1 MTYDMNYF
9 SERLRCTP
17 EEKREC
23 LETVRLITG
32 AFEIVRYNGL
42 LALKKVV
49 KRVDDPFFRDFA
61 PYIIE
66 NYDPESVRR
75 ACDRMLIAGDYR
87 GKELLH
93 NLLIVEGMLV
103 IQSAEREGLVNELS
117 PWFGAGWREAVS
129 NTVCGEQERLYSK
142 KPRQTSVCPEFDRL
156 LELPPQRRD
165 ALAKEIWACTR
176 SKNKDLFRALAHA
189 GDPVKRYLLEGLKPV
204 EREDV
209 LCGLEDIFIRWTEES
224 ESEEIQRK
232 VLAQLSADG
241 SDSLV

>member
-32 AFEIVRYNGL
+32 AFEIVLRHGL
-42 LALKKVV
+42 LALEDVV
-49 KRVDDPFFRDFA
+49 KRVDDPFFRDCA
-61 PYIIE
+61 PYITG
-66 NYDPESVRR
+66 NYDPELVRR
-75 ACDRMLIAGDYR
+75 ACDRMLIVGDYR

-103 IQSAEREGLVNELS
+103 IQTAKRDELVNELS
-117 PWFGAGWREAVS
+117 PWFGVGWREAVS
-129 NTVCGEQERLYSK
+129 DTVRREQDRLNSK
-142 KPRQTSVCPEFDRL
+142 EPRQTSVCPEFDRL
-156 LELPPQRRD
+156 LEMPTERRNT
-165 ALAKEIWACTR
+165 LAKKIWACTR
-176 SKNKDLFRALAHA
+176 SENNDLFRALAHA
-189 GDPVKRYLLEGLKPV
+189 GEPVKSYLLEGLNPV

-209 LCGLEDIFIRWTEES
+209 LCELKDIFIRWTEES
-224 ESEEIQRK
+224 ESEELQRM

-241 SDSLV
+241 SDSLA